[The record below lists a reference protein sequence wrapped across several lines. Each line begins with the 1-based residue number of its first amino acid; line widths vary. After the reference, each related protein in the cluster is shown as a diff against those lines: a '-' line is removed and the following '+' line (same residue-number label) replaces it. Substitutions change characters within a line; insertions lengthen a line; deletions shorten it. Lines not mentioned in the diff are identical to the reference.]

1 MDHVLIVNDK
11 EVNLFYL
18 QTLLKASGYKV
29 ITALNGAEALIKAQ
43 QTPPQLVVSD
53 LLVPIMDGYTLLQY
67 WKKDPSLKTI
77 PFVVYTE
84 TYNEPEDEELAFNL
98 GADAFILSTA
108 TQDVLLERVREILAR
123 KIDHAHRPKPLN
135 ELDRFKGF
143 SVTLIRKLHEK
154 TVELEKVNKSLKKD
168 IAKHK
173 QAEDKIQHLAYY
185 DLLTNLPNRRLLMDR
200 LQHTL
205 AARARH
211 QNYGAL
217 LFLDLD
223 HFKTLNDTKGHSVGD
238 LLLIEVAQRLQT
250 CLREG
255 DTLARLG
262 GDEFV
267 LILEDLNEDE
277 EQAAIQAE
285 IVCSKI
291 ISIINLPY
299 TFGDYVYNTSTSV
312 GVCLFRSQEIT
323 IDELLKR
330 ADIAMYQAK
339 NAGRNTLRF
348 FDPTMQ
354 AALEARTALEME
366 MRTAIAENQFVLY
379 YQMQVDSSGKFYG
392 AEALIRWQHPQRG
405 LLLPQEFIPLAEE
418 TGLIAQIGDWVLET
432 ACQQIQEWEALPVM
446 RNLQIAV
453 NVSASQ
459 FQDANFAEQVMSKL
473 HHYAVK
479 PGQLRLELTES
490 LILHNV
496 EDAIVKMLALKDVG
510 VRFSIDDFG
519 TGFSSLSYLTRLPLN
534 QLKIDR
540 KFVRNICRNDRDAIV
555 VQTIIGMAHNLGIE
569 VIAEGVELHEQ
580 LAFLTAHGCRL
591 FQGYLFS
598 SPITVEELQLTT
610 VPAIEPVQIQAITES
625 RAYL

>member
-11 EVNLFYL
+11 EINLFYL
-18 QTLLKASGYKV
+18 QSLLKANGYKV

-43 QTPPQLVVSD
+43 QSSPQLVIAD

-67 WKKDPSLKTI
+67 WKKDPHLKNI
-77 PFVVYTE
+77 PFIVYTE
-84 TYNEPEDEELAFNL
+84 NYTEPEDEELAFNL
-98 GADAFILSTA
+98 GADAFILSSSS
-108 TQDVLLERVREILAR
+108 QDVILERTEALLSQTAI
-123 KIDHAHRPKPLN
+123 IERPKPLN

-211 QNYGAL
+211 QNYGAI

-238 LLLIEVAQRLQT
+238 LLLVEVSQRLQT

-291 ISIINLPY
+291 IAIISQPY

-348 FDPTMQ
+348 FDPDMQ

-366 MRTAIAENQFVLY
+366 MRTAIVENQFVLY
-379 YQMQVDSSGKFYG
+379 YQMQVDTSGNFYG

-405 LLLPQEFIPLAEE
+405 LLTPQEFIPLAEE
-418 TGLIAQIGDWVLET
+418 TGLIAQIGNWVLRT
-432 ACQQIQEWEALPVM
+432 ACQQIKEWESYPMM

-453 NVSASQ
+453 NMSASQ
-459 FQDANFAEQVMSKL
+459 FQDANFVEQIIGL
-473 HHYAVK
+473 LNEYQIQ

-490 LILHNV
+490 LILKNV

-510 VRFSIDDFG
+510 VKFSIDDFG

-580 LAFLTAHGCRL
+580 LAFLTEHGCQL

-598 SPITVEELQLTT
+598 YPLTVEELQETT
-610 VPAIEPVQIQAITES
+610 VPPFKPVQIPNVTSPAS
-625 RAYL
+625 HVV